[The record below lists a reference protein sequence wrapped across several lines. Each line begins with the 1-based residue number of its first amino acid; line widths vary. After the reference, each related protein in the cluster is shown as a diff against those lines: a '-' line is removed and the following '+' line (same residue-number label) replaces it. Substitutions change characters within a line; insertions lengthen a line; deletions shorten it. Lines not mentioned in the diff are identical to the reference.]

1 MAKKGNIVK
10 RVRIF
15 FVLMLSTAVLAG
27 SVIPLQA
34 GELEDAL
41 KEQKELQKK
50 EEQARSQLNQLTYS
64 ADKLKNQIASL
75 ANQIAVA
82 ENTLSEKNLAY
93 NKAVEAVA
101 QAEQNLKEREEEL
114 AKRQEVLRKRVKE
127 IYQAGQVSYL
137 EILFEAEN
145 LSDFITR
152 LEYFNRLVS
161 NDQKILTDI
170 SEEKVRIEEETKVLQ
185 AQRDEAAKLKKEA
198 EQAKAALDS
207 KKKEHQV
214 ALDKNKKAQDD
225 IFEQIRQMEADSNA
239 IAEKIRKLT
248 ANSSVVHGT
257 INTYP
262 LPGYY
267 EVSSS
272 YGWRIHPITKQKS
285 LHTGTDLPA
294 PTGTKILAAGN
305 GEVIM
310 ASWYGAYGNAVII
323 DHGGGYTTLYGHN
336 SKLAV
341 KVGDMV
347 KAGDVVAYVGSTG
360 WSTGPHLHFE
370 VRIKGETTDP
380 MQFFR

>member
-1 MAKKGNIVK
+1 MAKKKGIVALLLTT
-10 RVRIF
+10 V
-15 FVLMLSTAVLAG
+15 MLAS

-34 GELEDAL
+34 GELEDAIN
-41 KEQKELQKK
+41 KQRELQRK
-50 EEQARSQLNQLTYS
+50 EEQARSQLNKLTFT
-64 ADKLKNQIASL
+64 ADKLQGQIKNL
-75 ANQIAVA
+75 ATQIAVA
-82 ENTLSEKNLAY
+82 ENTLDATQVAY
-93 NKAVEAVA
+93 NQAAEAVTLS
-101 QAEQNLKEREEEL
+101 EQELKEREEEL
-114 AKRQEVLRKRVKE
+114 ANRQVVLRQRVRE
-127 IYQAGQVSYL
+127 IYEAGQVSYL
-137 EILFEAEN
+137 EIIFEAED

-152 LEYFNRLVS
+152 LEYFNRLVA

-170 SEEKVRIEEETKVLQ
+170 SLERARIEEETKLLQ
-185 AQRDEAAKLKKEA
+185 VRRDEAAQLKTAA
-198 EQAKAALDS
+198 EEAKAALDG
-207 KKKEHQV
+207 KKREHQV
-214 ALDKNKKAQDD
+214 ALDSNKKAQNN
-225 IFEQIRQMEADSNA
+225 IFEQIEQMEADSNA

-248 ANSSVVHGT
+248 ANSGVVHGT
-257 INTYP
+257 ISTYP
-262 LPGYY
+262 LPGYT

-272 YGWRIHPITKQKS
+272 YGWRIHPITKKKS

-294 PTGTKILAAGN
+294 PTGTKVLAAGN

-310 ASWYGAYGNAVII
+310 ASWYGAYGNAVIV

-380 MQFFR
+380 LQFFR

>member
-1 MAKKGNIVK
+1 MVK
-10 RVRIF
+10 RKGTVGRGVF
-15 FVLMLSTAVLAG
+15 ALLLTSTLLAG

-41 KEQKELQKK
+41 QKQKELQQK
-50 EEQARSQLNQLTYS
+50 EEQARNQLNKLTYT
-64 ADKLKNQIASL
+64 ADKLQGQI
-75 ANQIAVA
+75 
-82 ENTLSEKNLAY
+82 KNLATQITVAEKSLNDKQVAY
-93 NKAVEAVA
+93 NQAVEAVN
-101 QAEQNLKEREEEL
+101 QSEQELKQREEEL
-114 AKRQEVLRKRVKE
+114 ANRQEVLRNRVRE

-152 LEYFNRLVS
+152 LEYFNRLVD

-170 SEEKVRIEEETKVLQ
+170 SLERARIEEETKVLQ
-185 AQRDEAAKLKKEA
+185 AHRDEAAKLKAEA
-198 EQAKAALDS
+198 QQAKAELDA
-207 KKKEHQV
+207 KKREQQV
-214 ALDKNKKAQDD
+214 ALDSNKKAQSD
-225 IFEQIRQMEADSNA
+225 IFEQIEQMEADSNA

-248 ANSSVVHGT
+248 ANSGVVHGT
-257 INTYP
+257 ISTYP

-267 EVSSS
+267 EVSST
-272 YGWRIHPITKQKS
+272 YGWRIHPITKKKS

-310 ASWYGAYGNAVII
+310 ASWYGAYGNAVIV

-370 VRIKGETTDP
+370 VRVKGETTDP